1 MTVSPLT
8 YHVTFMFFFHLLNL
22 SKFLSFPYKYNLGI
36 LTFHKASQS
45 QRKSEE
51 RKLIFLVLKKIFIWI
66 QNNIIIVLSDMC
78 VRYASLVDPLIPQM
92 TACLKESRF
101 LRENLHLR
109 QWCGS
114 GSGRVRIHLGP
125 WIRIRIQRY
134 KMKGKAEFSQKK
146 MFFFVVGNYIFRS
159 MKLKMYLIWRY
170 RFENMFFF
178 LDC

>member
-109 QWCGS
+109 Q
-114 GSGRVRIHLGP
+114 
-125 WIRIRIQRY
+125 
-134 KMKGKAEFSQKK
+134 
-146 MFFFVVGNYIFRS
+146 
-159 MKLKMYLIWRY
+159 
-170 RFENMFFF
+170 
-178 LDC
+178 